1 MLMVYKSI
9 FIAETYTTVQKFG
22 FGFDNIYLCF
32 FKEVSCSPRLHVF
45 DQNTANIIT
54 V

>member
-9 FIAETYTTVQKFG
+9 FIAETYTIVQKFG
-22 FGFDNIYLCF
+22 LGLIIFTCVFLKKSHVHQGCMYLI
-32 FKEVSCSPRLHVF
+32 K
-45 DQNTANIIT
+45 NTANIIT